1 MLPPVVALGSPDAA
15 SAVTGLT
22 SMDVTLEELRT
33 VWNDEHVLQFT
44 KSDNSKWMLCKWC
57 NQEFKNPHATRML
70 AHLIK
75 KPNRNIQT
83 CKASI
88 PKENHNCYLNLFM
101 LQQTS
106 TSKRKRSQTEISMSV
121 DDSQSVACSALLE
134 RRGVSGY
141 SDVVDLVSSD
151 SRATSKS
158 SQMDIAT
165 AMDKSGRRMLE
176 ISNHAALEMAIAD
189 FVICENIPDRVV
201 ESPRFANVIKK
212 AIYAGKTFKIPSR
225 KKIAGMFFFLTF
237 IFLLQYLTL

>member
-1 MLPPVVALGSPDAA
+1 
-15 SAVTGLT
+15 VTGST
-22 SMDVTLEELRT
+22 GVDVTLEELRT
-33 VWNDEHVLQFT
+33 VWNDDHVLQFT
-44 KSDNSKWMLCKWC
+44 KPDHSKWMLCKWC

-83 CKASI
+83 CKANI
-88 PKENHNCYLNLFM
+88 PKENHNRYLNLFM

-106 TSKRKRSQTEISMSV
+106 TGKRKRAQTEISLSV

-134 RRGVSGY
+134 RWGVSGN
-141 SDVVDLVSSD
+141 SDIVDLVSSH
-151 SRATSKS
+151 SLVTSKS

-189 FVICENIPDRVV
+189 FVLCENIPDRVV
-201 ESPRFANVIKK
+201 ESPRFANMIKK
-212 AIYAGKTFKIPSR
+212 AMYAGKTFKIPTR
-225 KKIAGMFFFLTF
+225 KKIAGMFFDI
-237 IFLLQYLTL
+237 IFNFFYNI